1 MMPEIDESQGEFKD
15 HLCLGCGDPC
25 DCDFRRER
33 CEKCLK
39 CQADGLVDNMG
50 GNEP

>member
-1 MMPEIDESQGEFKD
+1 MTVEITEPQDGFED

-25 DCDFRRER
+25 DCDFRKEK

-39 CQADGLVDNMG
+39 CQADVLEGDTG
-50 GNEP
+50 GSEP